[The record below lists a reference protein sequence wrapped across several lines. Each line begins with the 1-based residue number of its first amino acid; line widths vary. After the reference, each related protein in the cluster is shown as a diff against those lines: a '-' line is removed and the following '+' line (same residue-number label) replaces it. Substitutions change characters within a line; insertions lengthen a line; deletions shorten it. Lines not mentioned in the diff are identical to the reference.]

1 MTKQQTQQFLIGA
14 TIVLVVGIVLTA
26 LFSSTST
33 SGLRDAAAALTIIAA
48 VSVGIE
54 RVLEGFWTYIGLTIN
69 SWWPLNVISQ
79 EINTMASNLDQ
90 LLAPFYQQLTKAVED
105 AKNAEQWSQQQLD
118 AANQEITDI
127 QNLIDR
133 LKHLA
138 PGSQQATAIAN
149 VVSQQVSNFKQKYK
163 TLDNEA
169 AIANLAISDFATFIV
184 TPTDNLGRRFI
195 SLFLGMYLGLVVAGV
210 LGLDLLQSI
219 FTTSLAFHLGIV
231 FTGLVMGL
239 GSSPTH
245 EVIQVLQN
253 WKSNLKTQG
262 TTTPSGS

>member
-1 MTKQQTQQFLIGA
+1 MANQGTRNFLIGA
-14 TIVLVVGIVLTA
+14 TIVLVVGIVLTV

-54 RVLEGFWTYIGLTIN
+54 RVLEGFWTYIGLTRGA
-69 SWWPLNVISQ
+69 WWPLNVISQ
-79 EINTMASNLDQ
+79 EIDTMTSNLNMV
-90 LLAPFYQQLTKAVED
+90 LEPFYLQLTKVVED
-105 AKNAEQWSQQQLD
+105 AKKAEQFD
-118 AANQEITDI
+118 AAAADKEIADF
-127 QNLIDR
+127 QNFIGQ
-133 LKHLA
+133 LKQLA

-149 VVSQQVSNFKQKYK
+149 IISQQVSNFQQKYN
-163 TLDNEA
+163 TLANEA
-169 AIANLAISDFATFIV
+169 TIVKQAISDFATFIV
-184 TPTDNLGRRFI
+184 TPPDNLGRRFI

-231 FTGLVMGL
+231 LTGLVMGL

-245 EVIQVLQN
+245 EVIQVLQS

>member
-54 RVLEGFWTYIGLTIN
+54 RVLEGFWTYIGLTRN

-79 EINTMASNLDQ
+79 DITSMASDLDQ
-90 LLAPFYQQLTKAVED
+90 VLTPFYQQLEQAVQNLSSAGKLAD
-105 AKNAEQWSQQQLD
+105 DQLA
-118 AANQEITDI
+118 AANKEIQDFRAS
-127 QNLIDR
+127 IDQ
-133 LKHLA
+133 LKTMA
-138 PGSQQATAIAN
+138 PGSQLALSVASAATQL
-149 VVSQQVSNFKQKYK
+149 VSQFQQKYK
-163 TLDNEA
+163 TLDTVA
-169 AIANLAISDFATFIV
+169 TFANQAISGFANFIV
-184 TPTDNLGRRFI
+184 TPPDNLGRRFI
-195 SLFLGMYLGLVVAGV
+195 SLFVGMYLGLVVAGV

-231 FTGLVMGL
+231 LTGLVMGL

-253 WKSNLKTQG
+253 WKSNLKTSG
-262 TTTPSGS
+262 TATPSGS